1 MKNLPTLSIRII
13 ASIIMLYSSLSAE
26 SFFVSDIP
34 IQEGGRI
41 KPLDSFA
48 RNQSLAFYGKR
59 KIKHENL
66 SAIDWL
72 LNLFTHPEKGLDQK
86 VFNLRNP
93 EVVNALGLTWTNNFH
108 KYSYNEL
115 IPGIEK
121 QLPLIREIF
130 EKKEVERDV
139 FESQLVEIYQNVMK
153 FREIVSSL
161 SCLLPLFSVYDSDL
175 ATSLHVEPGQPISYA
190 HVMSHRGSLF
200 ETSQGIIT
208 KPESEWSV
216 SEKEIALL
224 LYNLQQ
230 TSSDDFAKALKIIPP
245 SKNDSS
251 GLWLSPWELF
261 DGRLIEPHQDKI
273 IKSLESYLLARFENN
288 IENQNIALSSYKTGL
303 ISHVGKKVDFS
314 ILSKERWLNEAD
326 LFTNSLVFYL
336 LGFILLGIS
345 WMIKP
350 VIFKNVAFCS
360 IIIGF
365 CLHTLGIYLRM
376 VIMSRPPISTLYET
390 VIFVGVVIVLIS
402 LIIEY
407 IRKDGLGIFI
417 GSISGSLLHYVG
429 FGYAADGDTLEMLVA
444 VLNSNFWLATH
455 VTTIILGYG
464 TSLMAG
470 LIGHIYLIEKIRVP
484 KDSVRLK
491 SIYNNM
497 FGVTLIALFF
507 TLFGTI
513 LGGIWADQSW
523 GRFWGWDPKEN
534 GALLIVLWQLMMVHM
549 RLSGLAKPDKFAL
562 GMVLNN
568 IVVIMAWFGVNL
580 LSIGLHS
587 YGFASGIAVNLIL
600 FTLFVIVTGFGTY
613 YWAKSKNKVLIRSN
627 N

>member
-1 MKNLPTLSIRII
+1 MKNLPTLLIRII

-600 FTLFVIVTGFGTY
+600 FTLFEIVTGFGTY

>member
-1 MKNLPTLSIRII
+1 MKNLSVISISII
-13 ASIIMLYSSLSAE
+13 ASTIMLYSSLSAE

-59 KIKHENL
+59 KIKHEDL

-115 IPGIEK
+115 FPGIEK

-130 EKKEVERDV
+130 EKKEVDRDV

-175 ATSLHVEPGQPISYA
+175 ASSLHVEPGQLISYA

-200 ETSQGIIT
+200 ETSQGILT

-245 SKNDSS
+245 SKDDSS

-350 VIFKNVAFCS
+350 VIFKSVAFYS

-600 FTLFVIVTGFGTY
+600 FTLFEIVTGFGSY

>member
-1 MKNLPTLSIRII
+1 MKNLSVISISII
-13 ASIIMLYSSLSAE
+13 ASTIMLCSSLSAE

-66 SAIDWL
+66 SAIDWI

-115 IPGIEK
+115 FPGIEK

-130 EKKEVERDV
+130 EKKEVDRDV

-175 ATSLHVEPGQPISYA
+175 ASSLHVEPGQLISYA

-200 ETSQGIIT
+200 ETSQGILT

-350 VIFKNVAFCS
+350 VIFKSVAFYS

-365 CLHTLGIYLRM
+365 CLHTFGIYLRM

-600 FTLFVIVTGFGTY
+600 FTLFEIVTGVGTY

>member
-1 MKNLPTLSIRII
+1 MKNLSVISISII
-13 ASIIMLYSSLSAE
+13 ASTIMLYSSLSAE

-59 KIKHENL
+59 EIKHEDL

-93 EVVNALGLTWTNNFH
+93 EVVNALGLIWTNNFH

-115 IPGIEK
+115 FPGIEK

-130 EKKEVERDV
+130 EKKEVDRDV

-175 ATSLHVEPGQPISYA
+175 ASSLHVEPGQLISYA

-200 ETSQGIIT
+200 ETSQGILT

-314 ILSKERWLNEAD
+314 ILSKERWLNEVD

-407 IRKDGLGIFI
+407 IRRDGLGIFI

-600 FTLFVIVTGFGTY
+600 FTLFEIVTGVGTY

>member
-1 MKNLPTLSIRII
+1 MKNLSVISISII
-13 ASIIMLYSSLSAE
+13 ASTIMLYSSLSAE

-59 KIKHENL
+59 KIKHEDL

-115 IPGIEK
+115 FPGIEK

-130 EKKEVERDV
+130 EKKEVDRDV

-175 ATSLHVEPGQPISYA
+175 ASSLHVEPGQLISYA

-200 ETSQGIIT
+200 ETSQGILT

-350 VIFKNVAFCS
+350 VIFKSVAFYS

-365 CLHTLGIYLRM
+365 CLHTFGIYLRM

-600 FTLFVIVTGFGTY
+600 FTLFEIVTGVGTY

>member
-1 MKNLPTLSIRII
+1 MKNLSVISISII
-13 ASIIMLYSSLSAE
+13 ASTIMLYSSLSAE

-66 SAIDWL
+66 SAIDWI

-115 IPGIEK
+115 FPGIEK

-130 EKKEVERDV
+130 EKKEVDRDV

-175 ATSLHVEPGQPISYA
+175 ASSLHVEPGQLISYA

-200 ETSQGIIT
+200 ETSQGILT

-600 FTLFVIVTGFGTY
+600 FTLFEIVTGVGTY

>member
-1 MKNLPTLSIRII
+1 MKNLSVISISII
-13 ASIIMLYSSLSAE
+13 ASTIMLYSSLSAE

-59 KIKHENL
+59 KIKHEDL

-115 IPGIEK
+115 FPGIEK

-130 EKKEVERDV
+130 EKKEVDRDV

-175 ATSLHVEPGQPISYA
+175 ASSLHVEPGQLISYA

-200 ETSQGIIT
+200 ETSQGILT

-350 VIFKNVAFCS
+350 VIFKSVAFYS

-365 CLHTLGIYLRM
+365 CLHTFGIYLRM

-464 TSLMAG
+464 MSLMAG

-600 FTLFVIVTGFGTY
+600 FTLFEIVTGVGTY

>member
-1 MKNLPTLSIRII
+1 MKNLSVISISII
-13 ASIIMLYSSLSAE
+13 ASTIMLYSSLSAE

-66 SAIDWL
+66 SAIDWI

-115 IPGIEK
+115 FPGIEK

-130 EKKEVERDV
+130 EKKEIDRDV

-175 ATSLHVEPGQPISYA
+175 ASSLHVEPGQLISYA

-200 ETSQGIIT
+200 ETSQGILT

-600 FTLFVIVTGFGTY
+600 FTLFEIVTGVGTY

>member
-1 MKNLPTLSIRII
+1 MKNLSVISISII
-13 ASIIMLYSSLSAE
+13 ASTIMLYSSLSAE

-115 IPGIEK
+115 FPGIEK

-130 EKKEVERDV
+130 EKKEVDRDV

-175 ATSLHVEPGQPISYA
+175 ATNLHVEPGQLISYA

-314 ILSKERWLNEAD
+314 NLSKERWLNEAD

-350 VIFKNVAFCS
+350 VVFKNVAFCS

-429 FGYAADGDTLEMLVA
+429 FGYDADGDSLEMLVA

-600 FTLFVIVTGFGTY
+600 FTLFEIVTGFGTY
-613 YWAKSKNKVLIRSN
+613 YWAKSKNKVSIRSN

>member
-1 MKNLPTLSIRII
+1 MKNLSVISISII
-13 ASIIMLYSSLSAE
+13 ASTIMLYSSLSAE

-59 KIKHENL
+59 KIKHEDL

-115 IPGIEK
+115 FPGIEK

-130 EKKEVERDV
+130 EKKEVDRDV

-175 ATSLHVEPGQPISYA
+175 ASSLHVEPGQLISYA

-200 ETSQGIIT
+200 ETSQGILT

-365 CLHTLGIYLRM
+365 CLHTFGIYLRM

-600 FTLFVIVTGFGTY
+600 FTLFEIVTGFGSY

>member
-1 MKNLPTLSIRII
+1 MKNLSVISISII
-13 ASIIMLYSSLSAE
+13 ASTIMLYSSLSAE

-66 SAIDWL
+66 SAIDWI

-115 IPGIEK
+115 FPGIEK

-130 EKKEVERDV
+130 EKKEVDRDV

-175 ATSLHVEPGQPISYA
+175 ASSLHVEPGQLISYA

-200 ETSQGIIT
+200 ETSQGILT

-600 FTLFVIVTGFGTY
+600 FTLFEIVTGFGSY

>member
-1 MKNLPTLSIRII
+1 MKNLSVISISII
-13 ASIIMLYSSLSAE
+13 ASTIMLYSSLSAE

-115 IPGIEK
+115 FPGIEK

-130 EKKEVERDV
+130 EKKEVDRDV

-175 ATSLHVEPGQPISYA
+175 ASSLHVEPGQLISYA

-208 KPESEWSV
+208 KPESEWSI

-245 SKNDSS
+245 SKSDSS

-350 VIFKNVAFCS
+350 IIFINVAFCS

-600 FTLFVIVTGFGTY
+600 FTLFEIVTGFGTY
-613 YWAKSKNKVLIRSN
+613 YWAKSKNKIMIRSN

>member
-1 MKNLPTLSIRII
+1 MKNLSVISISII
-13 ASIIMLYSSLSAE
+13 ASTIMLCSSLSAE

-66 SAIDWL
+66 SAIDWI

-115 IPGIEK
+115 FPGIEK

-130 EKKEVERDV
+130 EKKEIDRDV

-175 ATSLHVEPGQPISYA
+175 ASSLHVEPGQLISYA

-200 ETSQGIIT
+200 ETSQGILT

-350 VIFKNVAFCS
+350 VIFKSVAFYS

-365 CLHTLGIYLRM
+365 CLHTFGIYLRM

-600 FTLFVIVTGFGTY
+600 FTLFEIVTGVGTY

>member
-1 MKNLPTLSIRII
+1 MKNLSVISISII
-13 ASIIMLYSSLSAE
+13 ASTIMLYSSLSAE

-59 KIKHENL
+59 KIKHEDL

-115 IPGIEK
+115 FPGIEK

-130 EKKEVERDV
+130 EKKEVDRDV

-175 ATSLHVEPGQPISYA
+175 ASSLHVEPGQLISYA

-200 ETSQGIIT
+200 ETSQGILT

-365 CLHTLGIYLRM
+365 CLHTFGIYLRM

-600 FTLFVIVTGFGTY
+600 FTLFEIVTGFGSY
-613 YWAKSKNKVLIRSN
+613 YWAKSKNKLLIRSN